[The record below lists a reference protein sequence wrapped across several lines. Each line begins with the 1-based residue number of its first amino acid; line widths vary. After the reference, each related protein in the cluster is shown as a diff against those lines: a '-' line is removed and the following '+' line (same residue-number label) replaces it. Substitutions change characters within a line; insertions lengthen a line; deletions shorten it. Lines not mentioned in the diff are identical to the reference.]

1 MELDLSHEVSR
12 IYTAWNARYFDSEKQ
27 RSKNSLDIYGER
39 GCGKTAA
46 AQAYVRAHKNK
57 ARYFSFADLEG
68 AAALTAFAAAFQL
81 EKENPASWDEAGQL
95 FRKKYKNQALH
106 ILLDDLEHFPQR
118 R

>member
-1 MELDLSHEVSR
+1 MELDLSLEVSR
-12 IYTAWNARYFDSEKQ
+12 IFTAWKARYFDREKQ
-27 RSKNSLDIYGER
+27 RSKNSLDIFGER

-95 FRKKYKNQALH
+95 FRKKYKDQALH
-106 ILLDDLEHFPQR
+106 ILLDDLEQFPQ
-118 R
+118 